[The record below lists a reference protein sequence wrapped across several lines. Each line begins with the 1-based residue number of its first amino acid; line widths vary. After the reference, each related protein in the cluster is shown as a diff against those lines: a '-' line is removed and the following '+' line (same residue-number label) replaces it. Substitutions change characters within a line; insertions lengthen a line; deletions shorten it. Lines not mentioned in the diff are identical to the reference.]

1 MNRLLLSCGFLL
13 LLSPV
18 FAQKKAKKNIP
29 TIPIEVAATSAA
41 DRLAGA
47 MQRMQQA
54 KTSLVQNLPVTSIGP
69 TVMSGRV
76 VDLAVNPLN
85 VNQFYVAYA
94 SGGLWRT
101 DNNGISFTPLFQ
113 HEAVMTLGALAV
125 DWKGVNTDA
134 HTIWLGTGEANASR
148 SSYAGVGCYK
158 STNGGKTWQHL
169 PGLDETHHIG
179 KIALHPTN
187 PDVAWVATVGHLYT
201 DNSERGLY
209 KTTDGGTS
217 WKRTLYID
225 TQTGAIDVDVDSANP
240 QVVYAAMWHKER
252 KAWNFVESGATSGLY
267 KSTDG
272 GNTWKLISGGT
283 SGLPQDAKTG
293 RMGLSIFPGNTQTMY
308 VILDNQSARPEK
320 KTKKDDVVDAR
331 KLTKDRLRVI
341 SKEEFLKAEDSFIAD
356 YLEEQNF
363 PEKYTPKTLKEMVQ
377 ADKIKPVTILE
388 YTDDA
393 NSRLINAEVIGA
405 EVYRSDDGGGKWR
418 KVNADFLDGLFN
430 TYGYYFGNVWVAPDN
445 ADKIVIAGVPVI
457 GSTDG
462 GKTYRSMDGGNVHS
476 DHHALWINPAN
487 SKHQIL
493 GNDGGINITY
503 DSGKSWFKAST
514 PAVGQFYAV
523 AVDMAKPYNV
533 YGGLQDNGV
542 WTGPSTTR
550 IGQKDD
556 YDWQASGKNP
566 YKSIMGGDGMQ
577 VQVDWRDN
585 NTVYTGFQFGN
596 YFRINK
602 NTGDM
607 KRLVVPTE
615 VGEPR
620 LRWNWQAP
628 ILISRHN
635 QDVIYFG
642 SNRFHRSLNKG
653 DDFKTLSGDLTAAAG
668 RKDDRESDVTYGTLT
683 TIDESPMRFGL
694 LYAGSDDGLIHVS
707 KDGGNTWTRITN
719 GLPADL
725 WVSRVS
731 ASAHQEGT
739 VYASLNGYRN
749 DHFNAYVYIS
759 TDYGQTWNRLGNTGT
774 SPLPAEP
781 VNVVREDPKNPN
793 LLYVGTDHGLYV
805 SVDKGLTFMPF
816 GADLPAVAVHDVV
829 VHPRDNDLLIGTHGR
844 SLYTA
849 NVEQLQQ
856 LTDSILAKPLH
867 LFAPKPITVS
877 SRWGKKDS
885 PYDDVPT
892 YSSSIPYV
900 AKAAGKT
907 TVTIQTEKG
916 LLLRILTDTTEAGL
930 NYLTF
935 DYAVDSTQRAAYQ
948 TQLNEAKK
956 KDDKTI
962 NLALADDKKLYIQP
976 GKYKLTLTQ
985 NGQSVSHEL
994 EVKTPE
1000 KRPRRPV
1007 TFASPDEFEQWRE
1020 EQEEEG
1026 K

>member
-1 MNRLLLSCGFLL
+1 MNKLLLSCGFLL
-13 LLSPV
+13 LTTAS
-18 FAQKKAKKNIP
+18 FAQKKAKKTTP
-29 TIPIEVAATSAA
+29 TIPLSLAATPAA
-41 DRLAGA
+41 ERLAGA
-47 MQRMQQA
+47 TKRLELA
-54 KTSLVQNLPVTSIGP
+54 KKSLVQNVPVTSIGP

-76 VDLAVNPLN
+76 VDLAINPLN
-85 VNQFYVAYA
+85 TNQFYVAYA

-113 HEAVMTLGALAV
+113 QEAIMTIGALAV
-125 DWKGVNTDA
+125 DWKGANTDQ
-134 HTIWLGTGEANASR
+134 HIVWLGTGEANASR
-148 SSYAGVGCYK
+148 SSYAGAGCYK
-158 STNGGKTWQHL
+158 STDGGRTWQHL

-187 PDVAWVATVGHLYT
+187 PNIAWVAAVGHLYT
-201 DNSERGLY
+201 DNPERGLY
-209 KTTDGGTS
+209 KTNDGGTT
-217 WKRTLYID
+217 WKQTLYVD
-225 TQTGAIDVDVDSANP
+225 TKTGAIDVDVDPANP
-240 QVVYAAMWHKER
+240 MIVYAAMWHKER

-272 GNTWKLISGGT
+272 GETWKLLSGGS
-283 SGLPQDAKTG
+283 SGLPQNDKTG
-293 RMGLSIFPGNTQTMY
+293 RMGLTIFPGNTQTLY
-308 VILDNQSARPEK
+308 VILDNQGTRPEK
-320 KTKKDDVVDAR
+320 KDKKDDAADTR

-341 SKEEFLKAEDSFIAD
+341 SKDEFLKSEDSFIAD

-363 PEKYTPKTLKEMVQ
+363 PEKYTPKTLKELVQ
-377 ADKIKPVTILE
+377 ADKIKPVAILE

-393 NSRLINAEVIGA
+393 NARLINAEVIGA
-405 EVYRSDDGGGKWR
+405 EVYRSDDGGAHFR

-462 GKTYRSMDGGNVHS
+462 GKTYRSMDGDNVHS

-487 SKHQIL
+487 NKHQIL

-503 DSGKSWFKAST
+503 DSGKTWFKANT

-550 IGQKDD
+550 SGGQAD
-556 YDWQASGKNP
+556 YDWQASGKYP

-585 NTVYTGFQFGN
+585 STAYTGFQFGN
-596 YFRINK
+596 YFRVNK
-602 NTGDM
+602 NTGET
-607 KRLVVPTE
+607 KRLVAQTD

-653 DDFKTLSGDLTAAAG
+653 DEFKTLSGDLTQG
-668 RKDDRESDVTYGTLT
+668 PKEGDVTFGTLT

-694 LYAGSDDGLIHVS
+694 LYAGSDDGLIHIS
-707 KDGGNTWTRITN
+707 RDGGNTWVRVTT

-749 DHFNAYVYIS
+749 DHFNAYVFVS
-759 TDYGQTWNRLGNTGT
+759 TDYGQTWKQLGHTGT

-793 LLYVGTDHGLYV
+793 LLYVGTDHGLYI
-805 SVDKGLTFMPF
+805 SLDKGLTFMPF
-816 GADLPAVAVHDVV
+816 GNGLPAVAVHDVV
-829 VHPRDNDLLIGTHGR
+829 VHPRDNELLIGTHGR

-849 NVEQLQQ
+849 NVAQLQQ
-856 LTDSILAKPLH
+856 LTDSVLTKPLH
-867 LFAPKPITVS
+867 LFALNSITAG
-877 SRWGKKDS
+877 SRWGRKDS
-885 PYDDVPT
+885 PYEDAPT
-892 YSSSIPYV
+892 YSLSIPYA

-907 TVTIQTEKG
+907 TATLQTEKG
-916 LLLRILTDTTEAGL
+916 LLLRTLTDTTEVGL
-930 NYLTF
+930 NYFTF
-935 DYAVDSTQRAAYQ
+935 DYAVDTTQRAAYQ
-948 TQLNEAKK
+948 TLLNEAKK
-956 KDDKTI
+956 KDDKAVT
-962 NLALADDKKLYIQP
+962 LTLADDKKLYIRP
-976 GKYKLTLTQ
+976 GTYKFTITQ
-985 NGQSVSHEL
+985 NGQSVSQKL
-994 EVKTPE
+994 EVKAPE

-1007 TFASPDEFEQWRE
+1007 TFASPGEFEQWRK
-1020 EQEEEG
+1020 EQEEDG

>member
-1 MNRLLLSCGFLL
+1 MNKQLLCCGLL
-13 LLSPV
+13 LLMTPA
-18 FAQKKAKKNIP
+18 FAQKKAKKLVAVAP
-29 TIPIEVAATSAA
+29 TGMLATPAAE
-41 DRLAGA
+41 RLAGA
-47 MQRMQQA
+47 SQRIEAM
-54 KTSLVQNLPVTSIGP
+54 KTSLVQNVPVTSIGP

-76 VDLAVNPLN
+76 VDLVVNPLN

-101 DNNGISFTPLFQ
+101 DNNGTSFTPLFQ

-125 DWKGVNTDA
+125 EWKGANTDQ
-134 HTIWLGTGEANASR
+134 HTVWLGTGEANSSR

-179 KIALHPTN
+179 RIALHPTN
-187 PDVAWVATVGHLYT
+187 PGVAWVAAVGHLYS
-201 DNSERGLY
+201 DNVERGIY
-209 KTTDGGTS
+209 KTTDGGST
-217 WKRTLYID
+217 WKQTLYID
-225 TQTGAIDVDVDSANP
+225 NQTGAIDVDVDPTNP
-240 QVVYAAMWHKER
+240 MVLYAAMWHKER

-267 KSTDG
+267 KSMDG
-272 GNTWKLISGGT
+272 GETWKQMSGGT
-283 SGLPQDAKTG
+283 SGLPQDDKTG
-293 RMGLSIFPGNTQTMY
+293 RIGVSIFPGNTQTLY
-308 VILDNQSARPEK
+308 VILDNQTARPEK
-320 KTKKDDVVDAR
+320 KDNKKADDSR

-363 PEKYTPKTLKEMVQ
+363 PATYTPKTLKELVQ
-377 ADKIKPVTILE
+377 ADKIKPVAILE

-393 NSRLINAEVIGA
+393 NSRLINADVIGA
-405 EVYRSDDGGGKWR
+405 EVYRSDDGGGHFR
-418 KVNADFLDGLFN
+418 KVNADFLDGVFN
-430 TYGYYFGNVWVAPDN
+430 TYGYYFGNVWVAPDDAN
-445 ADKIVIAGVPVI
+445 KIVIAGVPVI

-462 GKTYRSMDGGNVHS
+462 GKTYRNMDGGNVHS
-476 DHHALWINPAN
+476 DHHSLWINPAN
-487 SKHQIL
+487 NQHQIL

-503 DSGKSWFKAST
+503 DSGKTWLKANT

-542 WTGPSTTR
+542 WTGPSSY
-550 IGQKDD
+550 KAES
-556 YDWQASGKNP
+556 DWQATGRYP

-585 NTVYTGFQFGN
+585 STAYTGFQFGN
-596 YFRINK
+596 YFRVNK
-602 NTGDM
+602 NTGET
-607 KRLVVPTE
+607 KRLVVQTE

-653 DDFKTLSGDLTAAAG
+653 DDFKTLSGDLTNG
-668 RKDDRESDVTYGTLT
+668 PKVGDVTFGTLT
-683 TIDESPMRFGL
+683 TIDESPLRFGL

-707 KDGGNTWTRITN
+707 KDGGNTWARITT

-749 DHFNAYVYIS
+749 DHFTAYVYVS
-759 TDYGQTWNRLGNTGT
+759 TDYGQTWKQLGNGPT
-774 SPLPAEP
+774 SPLPVEP

-805 SVDKGLTFMPF
+805 SLNKGQTFMPF
-816 GADLPAVAVHDVV
+816 GTGLPAVAVHDVV

-849 NVEQLQQ
+849 NVTYLQQ
-856 LTDSILAKPLH
+856 LSDSILAKPLH
-867 LFAPKPITVS
+867 LFALNSVTAS
-877 SRWGKKDS
+877 SRWGKRDS
-885 PYDDVPT
+885 PYDDFTISSMSVP
-892 YSSSIPYV
+892 YA
-900 AKAAGKT
+900 AKSTGKT
-907 TVTIQTEKG
+907 TATLSTEAG
-916 LLLRILTDTTEAGL
+916 LLLRTLTDTTEAGL
-930 NYLTF
+930 NYLSF
-935 DYAVDSTQRAAYQ
+935 DYSVDSTQRIAYQ
-948 TQLNEAKK
+948 TALNAAKK
-956 KDDKTI
+956 KDDKAIDLT
-962 NLALADDKKLYIQP
+962 LADDKKLYIRP
-976 GKYKLTLTQ
+976 GKYKLSLTQ
-985 NGQSVSHEL
+985 NGYSVSREL
-994 EVKTPE
+994 EVKAPE
-1000 KRPRRPV
+1000 KRSRRPV
-1007 TFASPDEFEQWRE
+1007 TFASPDEFERWRE
-1020 EQEEEG
+1020 EQEEAG

>member
-1 MNRLLLSCGFLL
+1 MNKLVFSCGLL
-13 LLSPV
+13 LLITPA
-18 FAQKKAKKNIP
+18 FGQKKTKQS
-29 TIPIEVAATSAA
+29 VAAVPSGILATPAA
-41 DRLAGA
+41 ERLAGA
-47 MQRMQQA
+47 ARRMEMA
-54 KTSLVQNLPVTSIGP
+54 KTSLLQNVPVTSIGP

-125 DWKGVNTDA
+125 DWKGANTDG
-134 HTIWLGTGEANASR
+134 HTVWLGTGEANASR
-148 SSYAGVGCYK
+148 SSYAGAGCYK
-158 STNGGKTWQHL
+158 STDGGRTWQHL

-187 PDVAWVATVGHLYT
+187 PNVAWVAAVGHLYT
-201 DNSERGLY
+201 DNAERGLY
-209 KTTDGGTS
+209 KTTDGGTT
-217 WKRTLYID
+217 WKRTLYVD
-225 TQTGAIDVDVDSANP
+225 NQTGAIDVDVDPTNP
-240 QVVYAAMWHKER
+240 MVVYAAMWHKER

-272 GNTWKLISGGT
+272 GETWMPISGT
-283 SGLPQDAKTG
+283 SGLPKDGKTG
-293 RMGLSIFPGNTQTMY
+293 RMGLSIFPGNTQTLY
-308 VILDNQSARPEK
+308 VILDNQTARPEK
-320 KTKKDDVVDAR
+320 KDKDGAADAR

-341 SKEEFLKAEDSFIAD
+341 SKDEFLKAEDSFIAD

-363 PEKYTPKTLKEMVQ
+363 PSTYPPKLLKELVQ
-377 ADKIKPVTILE
+377 ADKIKPVAILE

-393 NSRLINAEVIGA
+393 ASRLINADVIGA
-405 EVYRSDDGGGKWR
+405 EVYRSDDGGGHFR
-418 KVNADFLDGLFN
+418 KVNAGYLDGLFN
-430 TYGYYFGNVWVAPDN
+430 TYGYYFGNVWVAPND

-462 GKTYRSMDGGNVHS
+462 GKTYRNMDGGNVHS

-487 SKHQIL
+487 NNHQIL

-503 DSGKSWFKAST
+503 DSGKTWFKATT

-523 AVDMAKPYNV
+523 AVDMATPYNV

-542 WTGPSTTR
+542 WTGPSAGR
-550 IGQKDD
+550 IGDKAD
-556 YDWQASGKNP
+556 YDWQASGRYP

-585 NTVYTGFQFGN
+585 ATVYTGFQFGN
-596 YFRINK
+596 YFRVNR
-602 NTGDM
+602 NTGETR
-607 KRLVVPTE
+607 RLVVPTE

-653 DDFKTLSGDLTAAAG
+653 DDFKTLSGDLTQG
-668 RKDDRESDVTYGTLT
+668 PKEGDVTYGTLT
-683 TIDESPMRFGL
+683 TIDESPLRFGL

-719 GLPADL
+719 GLPANL
-725 WVSRVS
+725 WVSRVA
-731 ASAHQEGT
+731 ASAHREGT
-739 VYASLNGYRN
+739 VYASLNGYRS
-749 DHFNAYVYIS
+749 DHFNAYVFAS
-759 TDYGQTWNRLGNTGT
+759 TDYGQTWKQLGNGPT

-793 LLYVGTDHGLYV
+793 LLYVGTDHGLYI
-805 SVDKGLTFMPF
+805 SLDKGLTFMPF
-816 GADLPAVAVHDVV
+816 GKDLPAVAVHDVV
-829 VHPRDNDLLIGTHGR
+829 VHPRENELLIGTHGR

-849 NVEQLQQ
+849 NVAQLQQ
-856 LTDSILAKPLH
+856 LTDSLIAKPLH
-867 LFAPKPITVS
+867 LFAVNSITAS
-877 SRWGKKDS
+877 PRWGKKDS
-885 PYDDVPT
+885 PYDDAPI
-892 YSSSIPYV
+892 YSLSIPYL
-900 AKAAGKT
+900 AKSAGKAT
-907 TVTIQTEKG
+907 AAVQTDKG
-916 LLLRILTDTTEAGL
+916 LLLRTLTDTTEAGL

-935 DYAVDSTQRAAYQ
+935 DYAIDTTQRAVYQ
-948 TQLNEAKK
+948 TALNEARK
-956 KDDKTI
+956 KDDKAI

-976 GKYKLTLTQ
+976 GHYKLTLTQ
-985 NGQSVSHEL
+985 NGQSVSRGL
-994 EVKTPE
+994 EVKAPE

-1007 TFASPDEFEQWRE
+1007 TFTSPDEFEQWRE
-1020 EQEEEG
+1020 AQEEAG

>member
-1 MNRLLLSCGFLL
+1 MNKLLLSCGILL
-13 LLSPV
+13 V
-18 FAQKKAKKNIP
+18 TTGAFAQKKAKKAPLTTPVALAP
-29 TIPIEVAATSAA
+29 TPAAE
-41 DRLAGA
+41 RMAGA
-47 MQRMQQA
+47 THRRQLA

-85 VNQFYVAYA
+85 ANQFYVAYA

-101 DNNGISFTPLFQ
+101 DNNGMSFTPLFQ

-125 DWKGVNTDA
+125 DWKGANTDE
-134 HTIWLGTGEANASR
+134 HTVWLGTGEANSSR
-148 SSYAGVGCYK
+148 SSYAGMGCYK
-158 STNGGKTWQHL
+158 STDGGRTWQHL

-179 KIALHPTN
+179 KIALHPSN
-187 PDVAWVATVGHLYT
+187 PNVAWVAAVGHLYT
-201 DNSERGLY
+201 DNPERGLY
-209 KTTDGGTS
+209 KTTDGGTT
-217 WKRTLYID
+217 WRRTLYID
-225 TQTGAIDVDVDSANP
+225 NQTGAIDVDVDPANP

-272 GNTWKLISGGT
+272 GETWKILSGGQ

-293 RMGLSIFPGNTQTMY
+293 RIGLSIFPGNTQTMY
-308 VILDNQSARPEK
+308 VILDNQSARPDK
-320 KTKKDDVVDAR
+320 KEAKDAVADAR

-341 SKEEFLKAEDSFIAD
+341 SKEEFLKSEDSFIAD

-363 PEKYTPKTLKEMVQ
+363 PQKYTPKTLKELVQ
-377 ADKIKPVTILE
+377 ADKIKPVAILE

-393 NSRLINAEVIGA
+393 NSRLINADVIGA
-405 EVYRSDDGGGKWR
+405 EVYRSDDGGATWR
-418 KVNADFLDGLFN
+418 KVNADFLDGLYN

-462 GKTYRSMDGGNVHS
+462 GKTYRNMDGGNVHS

-487 SKHQIL
+487 NKHQIL

-503 DSGKSWFKAST
+503 DSGKTWFKANT

-542 WTGPSTTR
+542 WTGPSNY
-550 IGQKDD
+550 KADN
-556 YDWQASGKNP
+556 DWYASGKYP

-596 YFRINK
+596 YFRVNR
-602 NTGDM
+602 NTGET

-653 DDFKTLSGDLTAAAG
+653 DEFKTLSGDLTAAAN
-668 RKDDRESDVTYGTLT
+668 RKDNRESDVTYGTLT
-683 TIDESPMRFGL
+683 TIDESPLRFGL

-719 GLPADL
+719 GLPVEL

-749 DHFNAYVYIS
+749 DHFNAYVFVS
-759 TDYGQTWNRLGNTGT
+759 TDYGQTWKQLGNGPT
-774 SPLPAEP
+774 SSLPAEP

-805 SVDKGLTFMPF
+805 SLDKGQTFMPF
-816 GADLPAVAVHDVV
+816 GTGLPAVAVHDVV
-829 VHPRDNDLLIGTHGR
+829 VHPRDNELLIGTHGR

-849 NVEQLQQ
+849 NIEHLQQ
-856 LTDSILAKPLH
+856 LTDSVLARPLYLFTLKPVT
-867 LFAPKPITVS
+867 AST
-877 SRWGKKDS
+877 RWGKRSS
-885 PYDDVPT
+885 PYEDIPT
-892 YSSSIPYV
+892 YSLSLPYV
-900 AKAAGKT
+900 AKSSGKT
-907 TVTIQTEKG
+907 TATIQTEKG
-916 LLLRILTDTTEAGL
+916 LVLRTLTDTTEAGL
-930 NYLTF
+930 NYLAF
-935 DYAVDSTQRAAYQ
+935 DYSIDSSSRALYQ

-956 KDDKTI
+956 KDDKAADLTP
-962 NLALADDKKLYIQP
+962 ADDKKLYIQP

-985 NGQSVSHEL
+985 HGQSVSRDL
-994 EVKTPE
+994 EIKAPE